1 MGNIVLA
8 IALLFFGPVPFIKI
22 APNTSII
29 QGMAAV
35 SGLGYSLV
43 MISTFSR
50 AQFGALAKG
59 FEENTETYQAISGKK
74 I

>member
-1 MGNIVLA
+1 
-8 IALLFFGPVPFIKI
+8 
-22 APNTSII
+22 
-29 QGMAAV
+29 MAAV

-74 I
+74 NLSRSIENILKLIISYSVSYG